1 MDLNLNGKWALV
13 TGGSK
18 GIGLASAKA
27 LAAEGVNIHL
37 AARTAGD
44 LDKAKAD
51 IAGRYNVAIET
62 HAADLSD
69 ADVRKGL
76 VEDVGTL
83 DILVNNAGAIPGG
96 SITDLSDAVWRDAWE
111 LKIFGYIHMAR
122 MIFPAMCETGAG
134 VIINIAGLAGRLA
147 MPDYIAGATGNAA
160 LINFSRSLGVAG
172 ADKGV
177 RVICINP
184 GPTLTD
190 RLIYLRRLAA
200 EKEFGD
206 PERHGELPAATRIG
220 RPAEP
225 EEVGDLV
232 AFFASER
239 AKFMTGTVIDM
250 E

>member
-1 MDLNLNGKWALV
+1 MDLNLNGKWAMV

-18 GIGLASAKA
+18 GIGLASARA

-37 AARTAGD
+37 AARTVED
-44 LDKAKAD
+44 LERAKVD
-51 IAGRYNVAIET
+51 ITGRYDVAVET

-69 ADVRKGL
+69 NDARKGL
-76 VEDVGTL
+76 ADEVGSL

-96 SITDLSDAVWRDAWE
+96 SITDIMDEEWRDSWE
-111 LKIFGYIHMAR
+111 LKVFGYIHMSR
-122 MIFPAMCETGAG
+122 MIFPRMCEQGHG
-134 VIINIAGLAGRLA
+134 VIVNIAGIAGRLP

-160 LINFSRSLGVAG
+160 MINFSRSLGVAG

-190 RLIYLRRLAA
+190 RLIYLRRLTA
-200 EKEFGD
+200 ERELGD

-220 RPAEP
+220 RPADP

-232 AFFASER
+232 VFFASER
-239 AKFMTGTVIDM
+239 TKFLTGTVIDM

>member
-62 HAADLSD
+62 HAA
-69 ADVRKGL
+69 
-76 VEDVGTL
+76 
-83 DILVNNAGAIPGG
+83 
-96 SITDLSDAVWRDAWE
+96 DLSDAVWRDAWE

-190 RLIYLRRLAA
+190 RLIYLRRLTA

>member
-27 LAAEGVNIHL
+27 LAADGVNIHL

-62 HAADLSD
+62 HAA
-69 ADVRKGL
+69 
-76 VEDVGTL
+76 
-83 DILVNNAGAIPGG
+83 
-96 SITDLSDAVWRDAWE
+96 DLSDAVWRDAWE

-190 RLIYLRRLAA
+190 RLIYLRRLTA

>member
-1 MDLNLNGKWALV
+1 
-13 TGGSK
+13 
-18 GIGLASAKA
+18 
-27 LAAEGVNIHL
+27 
-37 AARTAGD
+37 
-44 LDKAKAD
+44 
-51 IAGRYNVAIET
+51 
-62 HAADLSD
+62 
-69 ADVRKGL
+69 
-76 VEDVGTL
+76 
-83 DILVNNAGAIPGG
+83 
-96 SITDLSDAVWRDAWE
+96 
-111 LKIFGYIHMAR
+111 MAR

-190 RLIYLRRLAA
+190 RLIYLRRLTA

>member
-27 LAAEGVNIHL
+27 LAAEGANIHL

-62 HAADLSD
+62 HAA
-69 ADVRKGL
+69 
-76 VEDVGTL
+76 
-83 DILVNNAGAIPGG
+83 
-96 SITDLSDAVWRDAWE
+96 DLSDAVWRDAWE

-190 RLIYLRRLAA
+190 RLIYLRRLTA

>member
-69 ADVRKGL
+69 A
-76 VEDVGTL
+76 
-83 DILVNNAGAIPGG
+83 
-96 SITDLSDAVWRDAWE
+96 VWRDAWE

-122 MIFPAMCETGAG
+122 IIFPGMCETGAG
-134 VIINIAGLAGRLA
+134 GIINIAGLAGRLA

-190 RLIYLRRLAA
+190 RLIYLRRLTA